1 MKVFAIADLHLGHD
15 NLALHR
21 GFNSCQQHDNLII
34 SNWNK
39 TVSKKDTVYILG
51 DITMEKDLYE
61 FYLSKLNGIKNV
73 ILGNHDLPQHIHS
86 LLKYVNKIAGMF
98 DYKGGT
104 LTHCPIHPM
113 ELENNKFRFNIH
125 GHIHEEKI
133 ENDKYIC
140 VSCEHVNYTPILIE
154 TLIK

>member
-1 MKVFAIADLHLGHD
+1 
-15 NLALHR
+15 
-21 GFNSCQQHDNLII
+21 
-34 SNWNK
+34 
-39 TVSKKDTVYILG
+39 
-51 DITMEKDLYE
+51 
-61 FYLSKLNGIKNV
+61 
-73 ILGNHDLPQHIHS
+73 
-86 LLKYVNKIAGMF
+86 MF

-104 LTHCPIHPM
+104 LTHCPIHSM
-113 ELENNKFRFNIH
+113 ELENNRFRFNIH